1 MSEAGRR
8 PLSIVT
14 RIAPWAIAILA
25 LGWVFRSID
34 RHQLAEALNHSPA
47 LAFIG
52 WSAFMLVLNCMADT
66 FAMRS
71 VFGWFGC
78 RVPYLDLFVVRAS
91 TYLLAIV
98 NYHVGQA
105 AIVGYLYKARKV

>member
-1 MSEAGRR
+1 MSEPGQR
-8 PLSIVT
+8 PLSIVK
-14 RIAPWAIAILA
+14 RVAPWAIALLA

-34 RHQLAEALNHSPA
+34 RHQLAEAMKHAPFTLFVA
-47 LAFIG
+47 

-78 RVPYLDLFVVRAS
+78 RVPYWDLFVVRAS
-91 TYLLAIV
+91 TYLLAIF
-98 NYHVGQA
+98 NY
-105 AIVGYLYKARKV
+105 